1 MQNLEAIKI
10 GIARSYDRA
19 YKEYMELF
27 GNELEKYPY
36 DRQLIDRLVNGLPQ
50 NARVCDIGCGPTAYI
65 GSYLLNKGAN
75 IYGIDIS
82 VACIRNAKSMF
93 PEMNLYVM
101 DMMDTAFGD
110 NFFDGLLSFY
120 SIYHISKEYL
130 LKVFLEY
137 HRILKPKGKV
147 MLVTHKGTF
156 TDTLTTLWGHDDLE
170 LYASFHLENEIER
183 LFVDGGFA
191 IDRLESRDTV
201 YEFPKERIV
210 ALAEKI

>member
-147 MLVTHKGTF
+147 MLVTHKVVP
-156 TDTLTTLWGHDDLE
+156 TTLSDHMIQNCLSGT
-170 LYASFHLENEIER
+170 A
-183 LFVDGGFA
+183 
-191 IDRLESRDTV
+191 
-201 YEFPKERIV
+201 
-210 ALAEKI
+210 